1 MLDMQYGCLI
11 LTPCDTRVTFLVQ
24 TQQTSYIKSEYPR
37 GSQYSLN
44 QSLQSPSS
52 IATDSATR
60 PVNRSKMMPT
70 FEPLEQKPRYC
81 RDSPRAVLIHCR
93 AHRFPTVTVR
103 RSKYGID
110 KESLQTP
117 LFSRNIFR
125 SFFFASI
132 AERRLHDGSRYLANQ
147 NGQLGGTRIDTMRMG
162 L

>member
-1 MLDMQYGCLI
+1 
-11 LTPCDTRVTFLVQ
+11 
-24 TQQTSYIKSEYPR
+24 
-37 GSQYSLN
+37 
-44 QSLQSPSS
+44 
-52 IATDSATR
+52 
-60 PVNRSKMMPT
+60 MPT
-70 FEPLEQKPRYC
+70 LEPLEQKPRYC

-93 AHRFPTVTVR
+93 AHRFPTVTIR

-125 SFFFASI
+125 SFFRI
-132 AERRLHDGSRYLANQ
+132 HRREKAPRWVVWYLANQ